1 MTPWRRVVALVSRLR
16 DLRDRRR
23 LEGEAEQE
31 LEMHVELLT
40 SQYVRAGIAP
50 GEARR
55 MARVKFGGVGQ
66 IKESLRD
73 QAGFPMLESIIED
86 VRYAVR
92 GILKN
97 PGFVLVVV
105 LTLGVGIGANTAI
118 FSVVNTVLL
127 EPLPYPEPSR
137 LVVLQTTTPQGAAPV
152 ASPTKFNV
160 WREHGGAVQDVSA
173 YSFNVANL
181 TGGEPEQIVAGS
193 VTSDFFR
200 LFGAAT
206 VAGRTFSADEDRPNG
221 GRVAVLSNGFWQRR
235 FGGAV
240 DIVGGTLSLGGDA
253 HTVLGVLA
261 PFDTEAIQGPQGPPD
276 VYLPFRIDPNSAMHG
291 HFFRAVGRLERGA
304 SVESASASLQPAAD
318 TFRQRFPGA
327 LGPEASFSVRSF
339 PDLVVGNVRSSLWIL
354 MAAVTFVLL
363 IACANVA
370 NLLVVRATARKR
382 ELALRAALGAG
393 RPRIVRLLLTEG
405 LVLSALGG
413 ALGLAIGTLGIRVLL
428 AFNPGN
434 IPRIGPEGAAVGL
447 DWRVLAFTVVVS
459 LATSLVFG
467 LFPALR
473 ASRTDLTETLK
484 ESGSRTG
491 SGFRQQRAR
500 AVLVVSEVGLALVL
514 LVGAALFIRTFVNL
528 RAVDPGFDARQ
539 VVTMNMSLAGGRFDT
554 AAAVGEVMR
563 AGRERLLTL
572 PGVEAAASA
581 CCIPLQGGLG
591 LPFVIEGR
599 PLEGRFHGG
608 GSFTPISAG
617 YFEAFGIPLV
627 RGRTLTDRDDAVAPP
642 VAIINETMARQF
654 WPDGDPLADRITVA
668 KGTPVLGGP
677 PRQIVGIVGDVRA
690 GRLEREPA
698 PTMYVPWAQ
707 IPDAHSANL
716 VGMLPLSW
724 IVRTRGA
731 AQALGETVQNE
742 LRVAS
747 GGIPVAGLRS
757 MEDVVARSTA
767 RSDFIMLLL
776 TIFAG
781 AALLLAAIGIYG
793 LTAYSVE
800 QRNQEIGIRLALG
813 AGSDRVRNLVV
824 RQGMAVAL
832 VGVALGIASAYGL
845 SRLVAGFLFEVA
857 PRDPLVFVAVPLLL
871 TAVALAGVWLPA
883 RRAARVAPAAVL
895 RLE

>member
-1 MTPWRRVVALVSRLR
+1 MTLWRQIVALVSRLR

-31 LEMHVELLT
+31 LEMHIKLLT

-50 GEARR
+50 AEARR

-92 GILKN
+92 GILKH

-137 LVVLQTTTPQGAAPV
+137 LVVLQTTTPQGAAPI

-160 WREHGGAVQDVSA
+160 WREHGGAVRDVSA
-173 YSFNVANL
+173 YRFNVANL

-193 VTSDFFR
+193 VTADFFR
-200 LFGAAT
+200 LFGATT

-235 FGGAV
+235 FGGAEDV
-240 DIVGGTLSLGGDA
+240 VGGTLSLGGDA

-261 PFDTEAIQGPQGPPD
+261 PFDTEAIQGPEGPPD

-291 HFFRAVGRLERGA
+291 HFFRSVGRLAPGA

-339 PDLVVGNVRSSLWIL
+339 PDL
-354 MAAVTFVLL
+354 
-363 IACANVA
+363 
-370 NLLVVRATARKR
+370 
-382 ELALRAALGAG
+382 
-393 RPRIVRLLLTEG
+393 
-405 LVLSALGG
+405 
-413 ALGLAIGTLGIRVLL
+413 
-428 AFNPGN
+428 
-434 IPRIGPEGAAVGL
+434 
-447 DWRVLAFTVVVS
+447 
-459 LATSLVFG
+459 
-467 LFPALR
+467 
-473 ASRTDLTETLK
+473 TETLK

-491 SGFRQQRAR
+491 SGFHQQRAR

-539 VVTMNMSLAGGRFDT
+539 VLTMNMSLGGGRFDT

-581 CCIPLQGGLG
+581 C
-591 LPFVIEGR
+591 
-599 PLEGRFHGG
+599 
-608 GSFTPISAG
+608 
-617 YFEAFGIPLV
+617 
-627 RGRTLTDRDDAVAPP
+627 
-642 VAIINETMARQF
+642 
-654 WPDGDPLADRITVA
+654 
-668 KGTPVLGGP
+668 
-677 PRQIVGIVGDVRA
+677 
-690 GRLEREPA
+690 
-698 PTMYVPWAQ
+698 
-707 IPDAHSANL
+707 
-716 VGMLPLSW
+716 
-724 IVRTRGA
+724 
-731 AQALGETVQNE
+731 
-742 LRVAS
+742 
-747 GGIPVAGLRS
+747 
-757 MEDVVARSTA
+757 
-767 RSDFIMLLL
+767 
-776 TIFAG
+776 
-781 AALLLAAIGIYG
+781 
-793 LTAYSVE
+793 
-800 QRNQEIGIRLALG
+800 
-813 AGSDRVRNLVV
+813 
-824 RQGMAVAL
+824 
-832 VGVALGIASAYGL
+832 
-845 SRLVAGFLFEVA
+845 
-857 PRDPLVFVAVPLLL
+857 
-871 TAVALAGVWLPA
+871 
-883 RRAARVAPAAVL
+883 
-895 RLE
+895 